1 MRTRSKKAAEST
13 VKVESEPS
21 SEPESK
27 QTAKLETE
35 KPTVKLEGESKSEPR
50 IKTEPSVKPEPGP
63 SVKNETKPTV
73 KHEAEQPQ
81 DRAEM
86 DASEDEEEGGC
97 DCYKCEAEKKE
108 RDCNPYVGHL
118 VINTGVEKMSF
129 DKDEWGIY
137 RCPEPCC
144 YYSHRNSNKLRRH
157 YKIHSGERQYKCGLC
172 DKSFNQRGTCMNH
185 IRTHDDKYKFK
196 CPEYDCDKKFANH
209 QYLKRHAMKEHGL
222 NLSRRRRFGLFG
234 GWFDDEENSDDEKN
248 PFSFW

>member
-1 MRTRSKKAAEST
+1 M
-13 VKVESEPS
+13 VNVESEPS
-21 SEPESK
+21 SQPESK
-27 QTAKLETE
+27 PTVKLETE
-35 KPTVKLEGESKSEPR
+35 KPTVKLEGERKSEPR
-50 IKTEPSVKPEPGP
+50 TKTEPGPSVKPESEP

-73 KHEAEQPQ
+73 KHEAEKPQ
-81 DRAEM
+81 ERADTEV
-86 DASEDEEEGGC
+86 SEDEEEGGC

-118 VINTGVEKMSF
+118 VINMGVEKMSF
-129 DKDEWGIY
+129 EKDEWGIY

-144 YYSHRNSNKLRRH
+144 YYSHRDSNKLRRH

-196 CPEYDCDKKFANH
+196 CPEYDCDKKFANN

-222 NLSRRRRFGLFG
+222 NLSRGRRFGLFG
-234 GWFDDEENSDDEKN
+234 GWFDDEENSDDEEN
-248 PFSFW
+248 PFAFW